1 MRASWLLASVIVHG
15 ALAVGWPPAAAAQET
30 PIAPSVRTPASG
42 PAATPSRTI
51 DNDDDLAEAFE
62 VYTGLMDGGR
72 ARHYFRRGLRL
83 LERYGATGA
92 ADELADFSERLDTV
106 RYSREPTERINT
118 QVDLTTQQ
126 RDLAK
131 RVAMLL
137 PPVAAF
143 DRPSDDGKSV
153 VVAWRTVPTAKELVI
168 EKREVIGGAEK
179 PWKVVKTIELRADG
193 KSKDI
198 NFDDKADRFVP
209 NRGYQFRLTAR
220 DDSGA
225 ETLLGQTATVTPRA
239 NWFSAQ
245 KFWYLLFVSILC
257 LAVVYYIWLAQRG
270 VSLKIRKIAGLEAV
284 DDAVG
289 RATEMGRPV
298 LFIAGIQDMDNIQT
312 VAGLTVLGRV
322 ARVAAEHDALLEV
335 PTSRS
340 LVMTAARET
349 VHSAFLN
356 AGRPDAF
363 NEKKIY
369 YVTDEQFG
377 FVAATTGLIVREK
390 PAACI
395 YMGAFFA
402 ESLILAETA
411 NTVGSIQIAG
421 TAEPAQLPFF
431 VAACDYTLIG
441 EEFFAASAY
450 LSGEPRQLGS
460 LKGQDVGKAIVMIL
474 TLVGTILVTVA
485 VAMQQENS
493 VIGDLIDFLRQ
504 NLLSVAD

>member
-1 MRASWLLASVIVHG
+1 MRASWLLASFIVHG
-15 ALAVGWPPAAAAQET
+15 ALAIGWPPAAAQDA
-30 PIAPSVRTPASG
+30 PIAPSVRTPASA
-42 PAATPSRTI
+42 PAVSPSRTI

-62 VYTGLMDGGR
+62 VYTGLMDGVR

-83 LERYGATGA
+83 LERYSAAGA
-92 ADELADFSERLDTV
+92 ADELSDFSERLDLV
-106 RYSREPTERINT
+106 RYSHDPKERINT
-118 QVDLTTQQ
+118 QVDLATQQ

-131 RVAMLL
+131 RIAMLL

-153 VVAWRTVPTAKELVI
+153 VIAWRTVPGAKEIVI
-168 EKREVIGGAEK
+168 EKREVTAGLEK
-179 PWKVVKTIELRADG
+179 PWKVVKTIALRSDG

-220 DDSGA
+220 DESGA

-239 NWFSAQ
+239 NWFSGQ
-245 KFWYLLFVSILC
+245 KFWYLWFVAILC

-356 AGRPDAF
+356 AGRPDAY

-485 VAMQQENS
+485 VVLQQEHG
-493 VIGDLIDFLRQ
+493 VIGDLIDFLKQ